1 MAIKSA
7 NVVARVEPEI
17 KEQAEEILS
26 KLGISVSNGINMFYR
41 QVILWN
47 GLPFRPAIPSAFPK
61 ALEEMTQQEFNAK
74 MARALA
80 QAEAGGGAPADE
92 FFTSLKKEVLN
103 SHEE

>member
-1 MAIKSA
+1 
-7 NVVARVEPEI
+7 
-17 KEQAEEILS
+17 
-26 KLGISVSNGINMFYR
+26 
-41 QVILWN
+41 
-47 GLPFRPAIPSAFPK
+47 
-61 ALEEMTQQEFNAK
+61 MTQQEFNAK